1 MYIRLILKKR
11 KELNLALAL
20 FSLFVIQGSCSK
32 FIVTE
37 CPPPTVGPVYIYKD
51 CREAFKIYTT
61 EWSFKL
67 TESIEGLKK
76 LAKVSAG
83 QEFGNKAVKLA
94 QEFDQINVA
103 MQNEYVAACS
113 LFNTGPCDPNVRER
127 YYKEIEAIREQTTQ
141 LRMVYAKVQD
151 LMKTPIPA
159 KVEVKEEKARV
170 EVREKEAKIDPRL
183 ETLKAIEDILT
194 TIKSSSL
201 VIERKGR

>member
-1 MYIRLILKKR
+1 M
-11 KELNLALAL
+11 
-20 FSLFVIQGSCSK
+20 
-32 FIVTE
+32 
-37 CPPPTVGPVYIYKD
+37 GPVYIYKD

-113 LFNTGPCDPNVRER
+113 LFNTGPCDPDVRER
-127 YYKEIEAIREQTTQ
+127 YYKEIESYPRADYAIKNG
-141 LRMVYAKVQD
+141 LC
-151 LMKTPIPA
+151 
-159 KVEVKEEKARV
+159 
-170 EVREKEAKIDPRL
+170 
-183 ETLKAIEDILT
+183 
-194 TIKSSSL
+194 
-201 VIERKGR
+201 KGSGSDENTNSG